1 MGTALII
8 ITGLI
13 VFVALLCPI
22 ISLFDN
28 TRFDKKFKKK

>member
-1 MGTALII
+1 MGTAVLIL
-8 ITGLI
+8 TGTLI
-13 VFVALLCPI
+13 FIALLCPI